1 MYESKSLVAL
11 VKAYGRHQ
19 YTLGQLSMINA
30 PTGRKL
36 SREWCRGEASSNLK
50 DHAILRDEIPEGRD
64 YPFREIAIRERQLSK
79 DILNDIF
86 HRQQAFE
93 DRVFVDEF
101 TG

>member
-36 SREWCRGEASSNLK
+36 SREWCRGEASSN
-50 DHAILRDEIPEGRD
+50 
-64 YPFREIAIRERQLSK
+64 PFREIAIKERQLSK

-86 HRQQAFE
+86 HE
-93 DRVFVDEF
+93 DRVFVKGLLPDEF

>member
-30 PTGRKL
+30 PTG
-36 SREWCRGEASSNLK
+36 EASSN
-50 DHAILRDEIPEGRD
+50 
-64 YPFREIAIRERQLSK
+64 PFREIAIKERQLSK

-86 HRQQAFE
+86 HE
-93 DRVFVDEF
+93 DRVFVKGLLPDEF

>member
-1 MYESKSLVAL
+1 MGGGIPPQRSTKMYESKSLVAL

-30 PTGRKL
+30 PTG
-36 SREWCRGEASSNLK
+36 EASSN
-50 DHAILRDEIPEGRD
+50 
-64 YPFREIAIRERQLSK
+64 PFREIAIKERQLSK